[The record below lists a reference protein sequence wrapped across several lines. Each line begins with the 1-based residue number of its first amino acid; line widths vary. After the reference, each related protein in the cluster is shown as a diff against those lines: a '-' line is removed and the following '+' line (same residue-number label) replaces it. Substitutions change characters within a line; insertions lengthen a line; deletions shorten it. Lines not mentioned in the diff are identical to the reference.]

1 MSENHLQNTKN
12 NLYHQSIFH
21 ALDLIASDNTE
32 LSHEFSVYKFNDH
45 CLYLSLACWYLLL
58 QRVSAYRLFANISWI
73 SILSVYTFFFTG
85 CNKLVVLFYSHMT
98 ALQFKDLGSIL
109 ELLLNHCRIRNSLP
123 YFSKLSLSHSKKV
136 GAHT

>member
-21 ALDLIASDNTE
+21 ALDLIASDNLE
-32 LSHEFSVYKFNDH
+32 LSHEFSVYKFNDR

-58 QRVSAYRLFANISWI
+58 QRVSAYRLFANISWM
-73 SILSVYTFFFTG
+73 SILSVYTYFTG

-109 ELLLNHCRIRNSLP
+109 ELLLNHCRTRYSLS
-123 YFSKLSLSHSKKV
+123 YFSKLSLRHSKKI